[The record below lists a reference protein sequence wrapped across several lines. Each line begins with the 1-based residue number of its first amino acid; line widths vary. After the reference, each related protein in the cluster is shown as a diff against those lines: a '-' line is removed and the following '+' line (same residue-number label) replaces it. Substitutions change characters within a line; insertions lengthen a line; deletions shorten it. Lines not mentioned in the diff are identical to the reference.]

1 MTKEILIKS
10 QPSNTSE
17 SSCTSASRPSN
28 EYVLVSGGFQRL
40 FLIAIL
46 VELHLERYKY
56 RVSNSARSWV
66 RIYFIIF
73 YSSYTPQN
81 VAFLSFLLFTLLQ
94 FVFAWAAGSQAMMA
108 DCAAMSVDVLTY
120 LFNFFAER
128 IKHSEL
134 SPDMPAADGIRHRE
148 LRRLYLELFPPLLS
162 VTTLLVVTIVAT
174 YQAAITIM
182 ADDKNLGDQPD
193 VVIMLVFSGLNLIL
207 DMVNVTCF
215 ARAGQAEYLPSSIV
229 SSMESPHHH
238 HPHQSCNH
246 AHDDPFETPTETSRL
261 VGKGTTNH
269 GSNDHDEE
277 SPHHEIN
284 LNMCSAWTVSCFVR
298 MKMIRFVWPNGID
311 TGRGHVK
318 PNQCVTGCLTLSLL
332 LWGNGISE
340 QTYHVTTNN

>member
-1 MTKEILIKS
+1 VQNWITTGKRSLFL
-10 QPSNTSE
+10 TR
-17 SSCTSASRPSN
+17 C
-28 EYVLVSGGFQRL
+28 VSGFACS
-40 FLIAIL
+40 F
-46 VELHLERYKY
+46 
-56 RVSNSARSWV
+56 
-66 RIYFIIF
+66 YFIPR
-73 YSSYTPQN
+73 TPQN

-94 FVFAWAAGSQAMMA
+94 FVFAWVAGSQAMMA

-134 SPDMPAADGIRHRE
+134 SPDEQAMPVADGIRHRE

-162 VTTLLVVTIVAT
+162 VITLLVVTIVAT
-174 YQAAITIM
+174 YQAAIKIL

-215 ARAGQAEYLPSSIV
+215 ARAGQAEYLPSSLL

-238 HPHQSCNH
+238 HHHNCNH
-246 AHDDPFETPTETSRL
+246 SHDDPFETPTEASRL
-261 VGKGTTNH
+261 VGKGDINQ

-284 LNMCSAWTVSCFVR
+284 LNMCSAWTVSIF
-298 MKMIRFVWPNGID
+298 
-311 TGRGHVK
+311 
-318 PNQCVTGCLTLSLL
+318 
-332 LWGNGISE
+332 
-340 QTYHVTTNN
+340 